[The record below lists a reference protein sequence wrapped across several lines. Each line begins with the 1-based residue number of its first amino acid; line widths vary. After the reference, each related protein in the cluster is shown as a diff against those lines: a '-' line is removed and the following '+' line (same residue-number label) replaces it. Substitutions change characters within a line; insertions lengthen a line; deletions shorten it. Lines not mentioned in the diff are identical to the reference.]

1 MQPLSGGKLWQVFF
15 NQEQVRAGAYHKGKG
30 AFPLVVKVDDH
41 SGRAVLI
48 VEIHMADVDLLLLQ
62 GMTHVA
68 AKRVTADAADK
79 SAVAA
84 KAGNPYR
91 HVSRRASRALQQAP
105 FALRQQ
111 VHHRVAQNPNFCIH
125 AKTLQS

>member
-15 NQEQVRAGAYHKGKG
+15 NQEQVRAGRTIKVKVR
-30 AFPLVVKVDDH
+30 PLVVKVDDH

-79 SAVAA
+79 SAVA
-84 KAGNPYR
+84 
-91 HVSRRASRALQQAP
+91 
-105 FALRQQ
+105 RQGRQ
-111 VHHRVAQNPNFCIH
+111 PLPPR
-125 AKTLQS
+125 